1 MANYM
6 ALLNASDGVTMDL
19 SAFIGGLRGA
29 SEPDFP
35 TPGRDASRSETFLAA
50 GQYIGHTHDT
60 VREIIVPIMVIGG
73 YAGIT
78 ETRTAVETKWTQIVA
93 ALQNAA
99 GLAVQLDGLAAQVIY
114 TLCRDV
120 RNKATSTAHRLQAP
134 GPGQLIVLG
143 RLQIEAQ
150 PYTRNGTLSAFTP
163 FES

>member
-1 MANYM
+1 M

-19 SAFIGGLRGA
+19 SNFIGGLRGE

-35 TPGRDASRSETFLAA
+35 TPERDASRSETFLAS

-60 VREIIVPIMVIGG
+60 VRLITVPIMVIGG

-99 GLAVQLDGLAAQVIY
+99 GLAVQLDGLSAQVIY
-114 TLCRDV
+114 TLLRDV
-120 RNKATSTAHRLQAP
+120 RGKAVSTAHRLQAP

-143 RLQIEAQ
+143 RLMIEAQ